1 MSGMAQFFILVAVD
15 VAGLF
20 AIWFALKVRVDRRL
34 ELDSLLSGVR
44 EEARALVTELN
55 ETADRNVSLVEDRVK
70 SLRELLDETDR
81 RMGLVRRELRTR
93 ESEREVFARL
103 SARRPIVPSTPDAAS
118 ASVPAPAPR
127 IAADHPAA
135 TAAPA
140 AAAPLREAEG
150 AIEFSLGPREAE
162 RRPERPS
169 GRADLPEVGVSEDRI
184 EVAKSSRERAVEL
197 HRQGFSAQVIAAKV
211 GATVAEIEL
220 MIEMEEMR
228 PQAR

>member
-1 MSGMAQFFILVAVD
+1 MSVMAQFFVLAALD
-15 VAGLF
+15 VAGLV

-44 EEARALVTELN
+44 EEARALITELN

-70 SLRELLDETDR
+70 GLRELLDETDR

-103 SARRPIVPSTPDAAS
+103 SARRPIVPAAPE
-118 ASVPAPAPR
+118 PAPAP
-127 IAADHPAA
+127 A
-135 TAAPA
+135 TAPAPRGA
-140 AAAPLREAEG
+140 AEAP
-150 AIEFSLGPREAE
+150 IQFSLGPRDEDREADRPPE
-162 RRPERPS
+162 IAPERS
-169 GRADLPEVGVSEDRI
+169 DLPEVGVSEERI
-184 EVAKSSRERAVEL
+184 EVAKSPRERAVEL
-197 HRQGFSAQVIAAKV
+197 HRQGFSAQVIAARV

>member
-1 MSGMAQFFILVAVD
+1 MSEMAQFFILAALD

-20 AIWFALKVRVDRRL
+20 AIWFALKARVDRRL
-34 ELDSLLSGVR
+34 ELDSLMSGVR
-44 EEARALVTELN
+44 EEARALITELN

-103 SARRPIVPSTPDAAS
+103 SARRPIVP
-118 ASVPAPAPR
+118 PAPEAV
-127 IAADHPAA
+127 
-135 TAAPA
+135 PA
-140 AAAPLREAEG
+140 AAAAVPVPVPVPAAAAAPRPTSEAP
-150 AIEFSLGPREAE
+150 IEFSLGPREEEPASERAE
-162 RRPERPS
+162 
-169 GRADLPEVGVSEDRI
+169 LPEVGVSADRI
-184 EVAKSSRERAVEL
+184 EVGKSARERAVEL

-228 PQAR
+228 PQPR

>member
-1 MSGMAQFFILVAVD
+1 MSEMAQFFILAALD

-20 AIWFALKVRVDRRL
+20 AIWFALKARVDRRL
-34 ELDSLLSGVR
+34 ELESLLSGVR
-44 EEARALVTELN
+44 EEARALITELN

-70 SLRELLDETDR
+70 GLRDLLDETDR

-103 SARRPIVPSTPDAAS
+103 SARRPIVPPAPEA
-118 ASVPAPAPR
+118 VPAPVAAPT
-127 IAADHPAA
+127 AADASPRPADEA
-135 TAAPA
+135 T
-140 AAAPLREAEG
+140 
-150 AIEFSLGPREAE
+150 IEFSLGPREAE
-162 RRPERPS
+162 GPS
-169 GRADLPEVGVSEDRI
+169 ERADLPEVGLSEDRI